1 MTSGY
6 TLTCIVGLGLPAS
19 DYNPALGLKNAANKL
34 AYDADVKD
42 EFWRFILFV
51 PVIVNCIMLTVFFL
65 FIRTDSIMFNLSKKD
80 DEHDG
85 EALKLIERVYD
96 SSEDRQEILT
106 VLKGQVKEKPK
117 SNAPYCESLFGK
129 KNRTTTIY
137 MMVFTSLIQMSTIN
151 VLNMYCN
158 RIFTVINAD
167 TPAGQKVLANS
178 ATQVFGVAG
187 FLAVI
192 VSPLIQKR
200 FRYRIPVLRVGQ
212 IAITIS
218 LLGLAASI
226 FYRQG
231 YWALA
236 FIILFNPS
244 YQWGIASLH
253 WVIISEVSSDVQFG
267 FISFTHYSNAVLLSL
282 TTEYMM
288 NGWGAEGMFA
298 FFAGLNVAGYFF
310 VTYCMRETQGL
321 SDKEKKALYLPR
333 DEIAEEKAAAKESL
347 I

>member
-6 TLTCIVGLGLPAS
+6 TLTCIVGLGLLAS

-65 FIRTDSIMFNLSKKD
+65 FIRTNSIMFNLSKKD
-80 DEHDG
+80 EEHDG
-85 EALKLIERVYD
+85 EALKLIDRVYD
-96 SSEDRQEILT
+96 SSEDRQEILA

-178 ATQVFGVAG
+178 ATQVFGLAG
-187 FLAVI
+187 FLAVGGLLPDYQKPAEDHDSRGSAWRGAARPTS
-192 VSPLIQKR
+192 SPRCRTVRGSAAPAGCRPHPQPKPPSVIDR
-200 FRYRIPVLRVGQ
+200 LR
-212 IAITIS
+212 
-218 LLGLAASI
+218 
-226 FYRQG
+226 
-231 YWALA
+231 
-236 FIILFNPS
+236 
-244 YQWGIASLH
+244 
-253 WVIISEVSSDVQFG
+253 
-267 FISFTHYSNAVLLSL
+267 THACQPP
-282 TTEYMM
+282 
-288 NGWGAEGMFA
+288 A
-298 FFAGLNVAGYFF
+298 
-310 VTYCMRETQGL
+310 
-321 SDKEKKALYLPR
+321 D
-333 DEIAEEKAAAKESL
+333 
-347 I
+347 